1 VLFHVGPTGN
11 KTTLIWLEKQNLEQS
26 NRQEVKSALDELAD
40 LLAEFRN
47 GHLSDA
53 DRRRHTKA

>member
-1 VLFHVGPTGN
+1 M
-11 KTTLIWLEKQNLEQS
+11 LIWFGKQNLEQS
-26 NRQEVKSALDELAD
+26 NRQEAKSTSDALAD

-47 GHLSDA
+47 EHLSEA